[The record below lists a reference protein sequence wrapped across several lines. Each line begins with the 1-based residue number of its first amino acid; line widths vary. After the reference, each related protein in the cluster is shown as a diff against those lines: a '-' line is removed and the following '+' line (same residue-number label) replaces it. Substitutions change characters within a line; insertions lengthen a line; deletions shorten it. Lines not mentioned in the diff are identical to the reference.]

1 MPGYQPF
8 DETYEQLIERPSAAY
23 RAAVGPP
30 VNRTPEAFE
39 ELLTRLRH
47 FRDDYPNMAF
57 WQMIDYKT
65 LDISHSEGDLEVFGH
80 KLTSVKDFFR
90 QIHPDYVMPFLRWRT
105 AAYNLIFKQEMVI
118 NPMEAAYRIP
128 LPLQVLDGQYFW
140 FYMNSTI
147 VQVDAEGRIVTN
159 MQTFYREGKWSE
171 RNLRPMEANIQ
182 IRNIA
187 NNDFDDQLI
196 SQLSL
201 QIIDEFTDA
210 ELGLLA
216 LYAAGKK
223 TEEVL
228 REKGWSRHTLHEY
241 NANLLRKAKTLFVYD
256 FRSAR
261 DFAGYCIEKGF
272 IRLKN

>member
-1 MPGYQPF
+1 MPGHQPF
-8 DETYEQLIERPSAAY
+8 DELFERLIERPSVSY
-23 RAAVGPP
+23 REAVGPP
-30 VNRTPEAFE
+30 ENLTPEAFSE
-39 ELLTRLRH
+39 FLIRLRH

-65 LDISHSEGDLEVFGH
+65 LTISHSEGDAEIFGR

-90 QIHPDYVMPFLRWRT
+90 LIHPDYILPYMRWRT
-105 AAYNLIFKQEMVI
+105 AAYNLIFKQDKV

-128 LPLQVLDGQYFW
+128 LPLQAHDGQYFW
-140 FYMNSTI
+140 FNMNSII
-147 VQVDAEGRIVTN
+147 VQVDAESRIVTN
-159 MQTFYREGKWSE
+159 MQTFYREGKWSPK
-171 RNLRPMEANIQ
+171 NLRPMEASIQ
-182 IRNIA
+182 IRNMTES
-187 NNDFDDQLI
+187 DLEEQLV

-201 QIIDEFTDA
+201 QLIDEFTDA
-210 ELGLLA
+210 ELDLLA

-228 REKGWSRHTLHEY
+228 QEKAWSRHTLHEY

-261 DFAGYCIEKGF
+261 DFAEYCLEKGF